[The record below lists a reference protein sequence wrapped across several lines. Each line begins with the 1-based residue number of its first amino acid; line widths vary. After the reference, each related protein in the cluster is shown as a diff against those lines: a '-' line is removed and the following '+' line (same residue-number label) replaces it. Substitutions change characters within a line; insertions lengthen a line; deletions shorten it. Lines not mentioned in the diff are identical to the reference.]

1 MVWRKNIWVTSI
13 RLTNLSLINQL
24 ALLASISVAPWVWSH
39 KLFELLHIG
48 DALDIL
54 FLLEPFLD
62 CRPVEVQSVTLADKR
77 NVVTPHRSV
86 HRRF

>member
-1 MVWRKNIWVTSI
+1 M
-13 RLTNLSLINQL
+13 LSTV
-24 ALLASISVAPWVWSH
+24 SISPRVGCH

-54 FLLEPFLD
+54 FLLEPLLD
-62 CRPVEVQSVTLADKR
+62 SRSIEIQSVTLADKR

-86 HRRF
+86 HRRFGFAKHLANILHAH

>member
-1 MVWRKNIWVTSI
+1 V
-13 RLTNLSLINQL
+13 
-24 ALLASISVAPWVWSH
+24 SH

-54 FLLEPFLD
+54 FLLEPLLD
-62 CRPVEVQSVTLADKR
+62 SRSVEVQPITLADKR
-77 NVVTPHRSV
+77 NVVTSDRSV